1 MKSREKDVAVKDR
14 WGVVLASILLKR
26 TDETL
31 PFLILSNEP
40 LIMPSVMIEY
50 SCAKFDTYL
59 IVLMAVLSE

>member
-50 SCAKFDTYL
+50 SCAKFDKY
-59 IVLMAVLSE
+59 